1 MVEKDKRGE
10 GVSSF
15 HCSGDFCVFLKVKL
29 IWIRNQHSCADYHLY
44 GTFNDSSLFQKSR
57 MNRRHNVRSSSV
69 EEIFKS
75 DEVYLWKIK
84 KYVFAKDVLWMIHR
98 I

>member
-1 MVEKDKRGE
+1 
-10 GVSSF
+10 
-15 HCSGDFCVFLKVKL
+15 
-29 IWIRNQHSCADYHLY
+29 
-44 GTFNDSSLFQKSR
+44 

-75 DEVYLWKIK
+75 NEVYLWKIK
-84 KYVFAKDVLWMIHR
+84 KYVFAKDVLWMIRR